1 MALMKLPTVRRE
13 SFFFSCSSF
22 WRGAISE
29 VEWVG
34 RMGTVEKIRKANEWE
49 IIQGCKG
56 VGRIGDH
63 TEAGGK

>member
-1 MALMKLPTVRRE
+1 M
-13 SFFFSCSSF
+13 
-22 WRGAISE
+22 
-29 VEWVG
+29 EWVG